1 MEAVIVK
8 SSKSSPNG
16 SEKKTKKKAKSKTA
30 DVRVGVHDCPGVD
43 IRFSLNHV
51 CVVLVEYEN
60 MRSRCN
66 G

>member
-1 MEAVIVK
+1 L
-8 SSKSSPNG
+8 SKAQNPVQTAR
-16 SEKKTKKKAKSKTA
+16 KKKQKKKAKSKTA